1 MRVDS
6 KFQKIKTILTS
17 SKLPSYD
24 DFFHLLNA
32 ASECLENEKT
42 EYRPLSADERPG
54 GLIDFHNDNVPVLVV
69 PDLHAR
75 PYFLLNILE
84 YKLYDDM
91 NVFEA
96 LEAGRVRLLS
106 VGDILHTE
114 RHTRERWA
122 AAAAEFERGIYTG
135 PALSAE
141 MQEGLCLL
149 AGLLSLKVAFSSY
162 VHILKGNHENILN
175 LTGNGDYSFC
185 KFADEGEMG
194 MVFVQDY
201 YGDDILY
208 LINCV
213 EKGLPLAFF
222 GKRCVVSHAEPY
234 RVYTR
239 EELIDAR
246 LTEGVVAGLTW
257 TDNGTAAPGSAE
269 GTIKNLVLKAGRA
282 AGEKAGRAAGED
294 LALINEYVYLGG
306 HRPVTGNYKAL
317 QNGRYIQIHNPGKQ
331 NIALVQP
338 DRKFNPDEDIIEVIK
353 K

>member
-1 MRVDS
+1 MDS
-6 KFQKIKTILTS
+6 EFLKIKTILTS

-24 DFFHLLNA
+24 EFFGLLNA

-42 EYRPLSADERPG
+42 AYRPAASDDGSG
-54 GLIDFHNDNVPVLVV
+54 GLIDFHNDEVPVVVV

-84 YKLYDDM
+84 YKLFDDM

-96 LEAGRVRLLS
+96 LAAGRVRLLS

-122 AAAAEFERGIYTG
+122 AAAAEFDRGIFTG

-141 MQEGLCLL
+141 MQEGLCLW
-149 AGLLSLKVAFSSY
+149 AGLLSLKVAFPSY

-213 EKGLPLAFF
+213 ENSLPLAFF

-234 RVYTR
+234 RAYTR
-239 EELIDAR
+239 EELVDAR
-246 LTEGVVAGLTW
+246 LTEGVIAGLTW
-257 TDNGTAAPGSAE
+257 TDNGTAAEGSAE
-269 GTIKNLVLKAGRA
+269 GTIKSLC
-282 AGEKAGRAAGED
+282 EKAEPGSGRGAASGRRAGED

-317 QNGRYIQIHNPGKQ
+317 QKGRYIQIHNPGKQ
-331 NIALVQP
+331 NIAFVQS
-338 DRKFNPDEDIIEVIK
+338 DKKFNPDKDIIEVAK

>member
-1 MRVDS
+1 MNSD
-6 KFQKIKTILTS
+6 FQTIKNILTS
-17 SKLPSYD
+17 SRLPFYD
-24 DFFHLLNA
+24 DFFQLLNE

-42 EYRPLSADERPG
+42 DYRDASSDGKAG
-54 GLIDFHNDNVPVLVV
+54 GLIDFHKDELPLIVI

-84 YKLYDDM
+84 HKIFDELT
-91 NVFEA
+91 VFEA
-96 LEAGRVRLLS
+96 LEKGRVRLLS

-122 AAAAEFERGIYTG
+122 AAAAEFENGISTG
-135 PALSAE
+135 PALTAE
-141 MQEGLCLL
+141 MQEGLSLL
-149 AGLLSLKVAFSSY
+149 AGLLKLKLTFPSF

-175 LTGNGDYSFC
+175 LTGNGDYAFC

-213 EKGLPLAFF
+213 EKRLPLFYF
-222 GKRCVVSHAEPY
+222 GKKCVVSHAEPY
-234 RVYTR
+234 RAYKR

-246 LTEGVVAGLTW
+246 IIEGVVAGLTW
-257 TDNGTAAPGSAE
+257 TDNGSAAEGSAE
-269 GTIKNLVLKAGRA
+269 GTIKNLCQT
-282 AGEKAGRAAGED
+282 ED
-294 LALINEYVYLGG
+294 LAAVSDYVYLGG
-306 HRPVTGNYKAL
+306 HRPVTGNYRLL
-317 QNGRYIQIHNPGKQ
+317 QKGKYIQIHNPGKQ
-331 NIALVQP
+331 NIALVQA
-338 DRKFNPDEDIIEVIK
+338 DKKFDPETDIRELK

>member
-1 MRVDS
+1 MDS
-6 KFQKIKTILTS
+6 EFRKIKKILTS

-24 DFFHLLNA
+24 DFFQMLNA
-32 ASECLENEKT
+32 ASECLENEKAA
-42 EYRPLSADERPG
+42 YRPVASDDKPG
-54 GLIDFHNDNVPVLVV
+54 ALIDFHNDDVPVVVV

-84 YKLYDDM
+84 YKLFADM
-91 NVFEA
+91 NVYEA
-96 LEAGRVRLLS
+96 LAAGRVRLLS

-122 AAAAEFERGIYTG
+122 AAAAEFERGINTG

-141 MQEGLCLL
+141 MQEGLCLW
-149 AGLLSLKVAFSSY
+149 AGLLSLKVAFPSY

-194 MVFVQDY
+194 MVFVQDF

-213 EKGLPLAFF
+213 EKSLPLAFF

-234 RVYTR
+234 RIYTR
-239 EELIDAR
+239 EELVDAR

-257 TDNGTAAPGSAE
+257 TDNGTAAEGSAE
-269 GTIKNLVLKAGRA
+269 GTIKNLCEAAASSVA
-282 AGEKAGRAAGED
+282 AGSGKE
-294 LALINEYVYLGG
+294 LNLSLINDYVYLGG
-306 HRPVTGNYKAL
+306 HRPVTGNYKLL

-331 NIALVQP
+331 NIAFVQA
-338 DRKFNPDEDIIEVIK
+338 DRKFNPDKDIIEVAK